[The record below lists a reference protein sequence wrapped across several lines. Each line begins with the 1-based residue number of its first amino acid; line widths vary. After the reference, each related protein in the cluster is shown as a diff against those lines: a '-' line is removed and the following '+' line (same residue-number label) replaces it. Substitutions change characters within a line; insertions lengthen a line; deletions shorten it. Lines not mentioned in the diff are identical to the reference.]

1 MRYLKVLGL
10 VALFFF
16 SMLFFVQ
23 NNAALLQELALE
35 IKLFGW
41 HYQTGSVPFYLLILM
56 AFVVGALLCTLYFF
70 LERVRLS
77 KQYKLC
83 KKENEA
89 LEREL
94 AALQPKLLETSL
106 EESYDNPDSVADI
119 QN

>member
-23 NNAALLQELALE
+23 NHDILIQDLALE
-35 IKLFGW
+35 LKVFGW
-41 HYQTGSVPFYLLILM
+41 HYTTEAVPFYLVILLS
-56 AFVVGALLCTLYFF
+56 FVVGALLCTLYFF

-77 KQYKLC
+77 KQC
-83 KKENEA
+83 KQLRKEVDA
-89 LEREL
+89 LEREVASL
-94 AALQPKLLETSL
+94 RPKTYEETYTTT
-106 EESYDNPDSVADI
+106 ESTENI

>member
-23 NNAALLQELALE
+23 NNATLVQELALQL
-35 IKLFGW
+35 KVFGW
-41 HYQTGSVPFYLLILM
+41 HYQTESVPFYLLILLS
-56 AFVVGALLCTLYFF
+56 FVVGALLCTLYFF
-70 LERVRLS
+70 LERIRLS
-77 KQYKLC
+77 KHCKQYK
-83 KKENEA
+83 KDIDA

-94 AALQPKLLETSL
+94 ASL
-106 EESYDNPDSVADI
+106 RPSPAEEPYVAPEATENV

>member
-23 NNAALLQELALE
+23 NHEILIQELTLGL
-35 IKLFGW
+35 KVFGW
-41 HYQTGSVPFYLLILM
+41 EYQTEAVPFYLVILM
-56 AFVVGALLCTLYFF
+56 SFVIGALLCTLYFF

-77 KQYKLC
+77 KQSRQYK
-83 KKENEA
+83 KDMDA

-94 AALQPKLLETSL
+94 ASLRSKTMDTYTTS
-106 EESYDNPDSVADI
+106 ESTENV